1 MLGIAKIADAGP
13 VNAALI
19 AAGLFV
25 FGLALQL
32 KIPAASLLS
41 LLAYV
46 FSTAVVC
53 FVVLRRGESAIVQ
66 VVLLALLVLFAVSL
80 ALKTGL
86 QLPISAFVFWLAG
99 VVVAVV
105 LRRTVDLSIATL
117 AAMVCGIVAF
127 VGVSMFAPNLSEQ
140 WQLVVSS
147 SLENMPAQDR
157 ARFTEEQLNKMI
169 EGFSSMLPAALS
181 LSVML
186 VALCSVYIARWWQA
200 SIANPGGFQK
210 EFHQLRYGRVIAIAG
225 LVLIGIAVSV
235 GGPNGIALAALIIF
249 AFFIQGL
256 SVVHSLV
263 KQRGMNQGWL
273 IGIYLLLLIPH
284 TVLLLGALGLSDNLY
299 SLRKSPE

>member
-1 MLGIAKIADAGP
+1 MLGIAKLADAGP
-13 VNAALI
+13 FSAAFI

-32 KIPAASLLS
+32 TIPAAALFS

-46 FSTAVVC
+46 LSTAVVC
-53 FVVLRRGESAIVQ
+53 FVVLRRGESAIAQ

-86 QLPISAFVFWLAG
+86 QLPMSAFVFWLAG

-117 AAMVCGIVAF
+117 AAMACGVIAI

-140 WQLVVSS
+140 WQLVVSN

-157 ARFTEEQLNKMI
+157 ARFTDEQFNKII
-169 EGFSSMLPAALS
+169 EGFGSMLPAALS

-186 VALCSVYIARWWQA
+186 VALSSVYIARWWQA
-200 SIANPGGFQK
+200 SIVNPGGFQK
-210 EFHQLRYGRVIAIAG
+210 EFHQLRYGKTIAIAG
-225 LVLIGIAVSV
+225 LLLIGLAMSV
-235 GGPNGIALAALIIF
+235 GGAIGVALAALIIF

-256 SVVHSLV
+256 SVAHALV
-263 KQRGMNQGWL
+263 KQRGMSQGWL